1 MLGFIMDGS
10 DTLVFEFRDDS
21 GLIDCL
27 SDFGD
32 TRDANVIVIADT
44 SDRVVA
50 TIANRDTDDRLDDLR
65 EDTTYKLYGQNAYGL
80 SLLPNKGDLISDLGY
95 TFSGIP
101 FVKSEVRHPRRVS
114 EFSRV

>member
-65 EDTTYKLYGQNAYGL
+65 NELV
-80 SLLPNKGDLISDLGY
+80 PNQFKSIDVEESFFRLTDLGKL
-95 TFSGIP
+95 FIEACI
-101 FVKSEVRHPRRVS
+101 K
-114 EFSRV
+114 